1 MGLWTILGAMYLA
14 TYVMMMAR
22 TYSICIRMI
31 RVRDSSNIMIIY
43 NKLGFIVFSIG
54 LFFLVPLIPKVA
66 FSNRAR
72 KSFCIGY
79 VNSLTK
85 ENK

>member
-1 MGLWTILGAMYLA
+1 MLGAMYLA

-31 RVRDSSNIMIIY
+31 RVRDPSNIMLIY
-43 NKLGFIVFSIG
+43 NKIGFMAFSIG
-54 LFFLVPLIPKVA
+54 VFLLVPLIPKVA
-66 FSNRAR
+66 FSDKAR

-79 VNSLTK
+79 VNSVTQ